1 MSIQTELTRIT
12 NAKAAIKAAIEGK
25 GVTVPDATLLDG
37 MAALIESI
45 AAGGG
50 GGSFDLSN
58 FLQNIT
64 DVVSFSFTPIRDEA
78 FYRINK
84 PSTNSIPRMGFV
96 YADDISYAYNKS
108 ILCFWLYTAV
118 DPYIDVS
125 SGVNLQAHIY
135 TNNVS
140 TVALRFNNAILI
152 TIGNANGCLSSNSI
166 ATYIEIKS
174 QTVTN
179 NKAIFKAGIQ
189 YNGFVFF
196 GD

>member
-12 NAKAAIKAAIEGK
+12 NAKAAVKTAIEGK
-25 GVTVPDATLLDG
+25 GVTVPSGTLLDG

-45 AAGGG
+45 EAGG

-64 DVVSFSFTPIRDEA
+64 DVISFSFTPTGDGNGYTIM
-78 FYRINK
+78 K

-96 YADDISYAYNKS
+96 YADDISYANNKS

-118 DPYIDVS
+118 DPYTDVS
-125 SGVNLQAHIY
+125 SGANLQVHFYTRDESNIAPR
-135 TNNVS
+135 TNN
-140 TVALRFNNAILI
+140 AFLLKNAS
-152 TIGNANGCLSSNSI
+152 AYGCLSSGSGLDRI
-166 ATYIEIKS
+166 TIKS
-174 QTVTN
+174 QTIAN
-179 NKAIFKAGIQ
+179 NKAEFKAGIQ

-196 GD
+196 GN

>member
-12 NAKAAIKAAIEGK
+12 NAKATIKTAIEGK
-25 GVTVPDATLLDG
+25 GVTVPDGTLLDG
-37 MAALIESI
+37 MAALIDSI
-45 AAGGG
+45 EAG

-64 DVVSFSFTPIRDEA
+64 DVISFSFTPTRDEA
-78 FYRINK
+78 GYRILK
-84 PSTNSIPRMGFV
+84 PSTNSIPRMGVV

-108 ILCFWLYTAV
+108 ILCFWLYTAA
-118 DPYIDVS
+118 DPYTDVS
-125 SGVNLQAHIY
+125 SGANLQGHIY
-135 TNNVS
+135 TVNGSNIG
-140 TVALRFNNAILI
+140 ARLNNAFLL
-152 TIGNANGCLSSNSI
+152 TNGSTYGCLSSSSTL
-166 ATYIEIKS
+166 TYINIKS

>member
-12 NAKAAIKAAIEGK
+12 NAKAAIKAAVEGK
-25 GVTVPDATLLDG
+25 GVTVPDGTLLDG
-37 MAALIESI
+37 MASLIESI
-45 AAGGG
+45 EAGGG
-50 GGSFDLSN
+50 GRFDLSN

-64 DVVSFSFTPIRDEA
+64 DVISFSFTPTSDGGSYI
-78 FYRINK
+78 ISK
-84 PSTNSIPRMGFV
+84 PSINSIPRMGFV

-118 DPYIDVS
+118 DPYTDVS
-125 SGVNLQAHIY
+125 SGANLQAHVY
-135 TNNVS
+135 TANESFIGV
-140 TVALRFNNAILI
+140 RINNAFLI
-152 TIGNANGCLSSNSI
+152 QNASTAGCLSSNRTL
-166 ATYIEIKS
+166 TYITIKS
-174 QTVTN
+174 QTLAN

>member
-1 MSIQTELTRIT
+1 MSIQTDLTRIK
-12 NAKAAIKAAIEGK
+12 NAKATIKAYIEGK
-25 GVTVPDATLLDG
+25 GLTVPDATLLDG
-37 MAALIESI
+37 MASMLESI
-45 AAGGG
+45 EAG

-64 DVVSFSFTPIRDEA
+64 DVMSFSFTFTKDKGKYNIS
-78 FYRINK
+78 K

-118 DPYIDVS
+118 DPYTDVS
-125 SGVNLQAHIY
+125 SGANLQAHII
-135 TNNVS
+135 TNNS
-140 TVALRFNNAILI
+140 SSLATRIHNAFLLQV
-152 TIGNANGCLSSNSI
+152 GSKNGCLSSGKMTNSI
-166 ATYIEIKS
+166 TIKS
-174 QTVTN
+174 QDIAN
-179 NKAIFKAGIQ
+179 NEAIFKAGIQ

>member
-1 MSIQTELTRIT
+1 MSIQTELSRII

-25 GVTVPDATLLDG
+25 GVTVPEATLLDG
-37 MAALIESI
+37 MASLIESI
-45 AAGGG
+45 EAGG

-64 DVVSFSFTPIRDEA
+64 DVISFSFTPTIDGES
-78 FYRINK
+78 YNISK

-108 ILCFWLYTAV
+108 ILCYWLYTAV
-118 DPYIDVS
+118 DPYTDVS
-125 SGVNLQAHIY
+125 SGANLQAHIF
-135 TNNVS
+135 TNNS
-140 TVALRFNNAILI
+140 SSIATRMKNAFLL
-152 TIGNANGCLSSNSI
+152 TNGKTDGCLSSGRGLN
-166 ATYIEIKS
+166 YITIKS
-174 QTVTN
+174 QETTN

-196 GD
+196 CD

>member
-12 NAKAAIKAAIEGK
+12 NAKATIKTAIEGK
-25 GVTVPDATLLDG
+25 GVTVPDGTLLDG
-37 MAALIESI
+37 MAALIDSI
-45 AAGGG
+45 EAG

-64 DVVSFSFTPIRDEA
+64 DVISFSFTPTRDEA
-78 FYRINK
+78 GYRILK
-84 PSTNSIPRMGFV
+84 PSTNSIPRMGVV

-118 DPYIDVS
+118 DPYTDVS
-125 SGVNLQAHIY
+125 SGANLQAHIY
-135 TNNVS
+135 TNNSS
-140 TVALRFNNAILI
+140 TVATRMNNAFLLQEGK
-152 TIGNANGCLSSNSI
+152 TQGCLSSGKGSNGI
-166 ATYIEIKS
+166 AIKS
-174 QTVTN
+174 QTASN
-179 NKAIFKAGIQ
+179 NKAIFKAGVQ

>member
-1 MSIQTELTRIT
+1 MSIQTELTRLT

-25 GVTVPDATLLDG
+25 GVTVPNGTLLDG
-37 MAALIESI
+37 MAPLIEAI
-45 AAGGG
+45 EAGG

-64 DVVSFSFTPIRDEA
+64 DVISFSFTPTSDGGGYSIS
-78 FYRINK
+78 K

-108 ILCFWLYTAV
+108 ILCYWLYTAV
-118 DPYIDVS
+118 DPYTDVS
-125 SGVNLQAHIY
+125 SGVNLQAHVY
-135 TNNVS
+135 TNNSS
-140 TVALRFNNAILI
+140 TIATRMNNALLL
-152 TIGNANGCLSSNSI
+152 TTGYTDGCLSSGRKTN
-166 ATYIEIKS
+166 YISIKS
-174 QTVTN
+174 QTSSN
-179 NKAIFKAGIQ
+179 NKAEFKAGVQ

>member
-1 MSIQTELTRIT
+1 MSVQSEITRLE
-12 NAKAAIKAAIEGK
+12 NAKTAIKAAIEGK

-37 MAALIESI
+37 MASLIESI
-45 AAGGG
+45 EAGGG

-64 DVVSFSFTPIRDEA
+64 DVISFSFTPARDENG
-78 FYRINK
+78 YTINK

-96 YADDISYAYNKS
+96 YADDISYVYNKS

-118 DPYIDVS
+118 DPYTDVS
-125 SGVNLQAHIY
+125 SGANLQTHIY
-135 TNNVS
+135 TSDLS
-140 TVALRFNNAILI
+140 TIGAKLNNALLI
-152 TIGNANGCLSSNSI
+152 TNGNTRGCLSSGRTL
-166 ATYIEIKS
+166 TYITIKS
-174 QTVTN
+174 QTTTN

>member
-1 MSIQTELTRIT
+1 MSIQSELTRLT
-12 NAKAAIKAAIEGK
+12 NAKAAIKTAIEGK
-25 GVTVPDATLLDG
+25 GVTVPEGTLLDG

-45 AAGGG
+45 QAGG

-64 DVVSFSFTPIRDEA
+64 DVMSFSFTPTKDGGNYNIS
-78 FYRINK
+78 K

-118 DPYIDVS
+118 DPYTDVS
-125 SGVNLQAHIY
+125 SGANLQVHII
-135 TNNVS
+135 TNNS
-140 TVALRFNNAILI
+140 SSLAIRMNNAFLLQV
-152 TIGNANGCLSSNSI
+152 GNNFGCLSSGKKLNSI
-166 ATYIEIKS
+166 TIKS
-174 QTVTN
+174 QDVAN

-196 GD
+196 CD

>member
-12 NAKAAIKAAIEGK
+12 NAKAAIKTAIEGK
-25 GVTVPDATLLDG
+25 GVTVPDGTLLDG

-45 AAGGG
+45 EAGG

-64 DVVSFSFTPIRDEA
+64 DVISFSFTPTRDEA
-78 FYRINK
+78 SYLIDK

-118 DPYIDVS
+118 DPYTDVS
-125 SGVNLQAHIY
+125 SGANLQAHIY
-135 TNNVS
+135 TSNES
-140 TVALRFNNAILI
+140 TIGARLRNAILI
-152 TIGNANGCLSSNSI
+152 TNGNTVGCLSSTSTL
-166 ATYIEIKS
+166 TYITIKS
-174 QTVTN
+174 QTLAN

>member
-1 MSIQTELTRIT
+1 MSVQTELTRIT
-12 NAKAAIKAAIEGK
+12 NAKAAVKAAIEGK
-25 GVTVPDATLLDG
+25 GVTVPDGMLLDG
-37 MAALIESI
+37 MAPLIESI
-45 AAGGG
+45 EAG

-64 DVVSFSFTPIRDEA
+64 DVISFSFTPTRDGGS
-78 FYRINK
+78 YNISK

-118 DPYIDVS
+118 DPYTDVS
-125 SGVNLQAHIY
+125 SGANLQVHFY
-135 TNNVS
+135 TIDTS
-140 TVALRFNNAILI
+140 RIGTRINNAFLL
-152 TIGNANGCLSSNSI
+152 TNGRQDGCLESSSGLDNI
-166 ATYIEIKS
+166 YIKS
-174 QTVTN
+174 QTTSN
-179 NKAIFKAGIQ
+179 NKAEFQAGLQ

>member
-1 MSIQTELTRIT
+1 MSIQTELTRII
-12 NAKAAIKAAIEGK
+12 NAKAAIKTAIEGK
-25 GVTVPDATLLDG
+25 GVTVPEATLLDG

-45 AAGGG
+45 EAGG

-64 DVVSFSFTPIRDEA
+64 DVISFSFTPIRDGVG
-78 FYRINK
+78 YNLRK

-118 DPYIDVS
+118 DPYTDVS
-125 SGVNLQAHIY
+125 SGANLQVHFY
-135 TNNVS
+135 TNGPS
-140 TVALRFNNAILI
+140 YIAPRMNNAFLLQNGD
-152 TIGNANGCLSSNSI
+152 TRGCLGSGSSSN
-166 ATYIEIKS
+166 YIFIKS
-174 QTVTN
+174 QTTSN
-179 NKAIFKAGIQ
+179 NEAEFKAGIQ

>member
-12 NAKAAIKAAIEGK
+12 NAKAAIKTAIEGK
-25 GVTVPDATLLDG
+25 GVTVPAATLLDG
-37 MAALIESI
+37 MASLIESI
-45 AAGGG
+45 EAGG

-64 DVVSFSFTPIRDEA
+64 DVISFSFTPIRDEA
-78 FYRINK
+78 GYKIDK

-96 YADDISYAYNKS
+96 YTDDISYAYNKS

-118 DPYIDVS
+118 DPYTDVS
-125 SGVNLQAHIY
+125 SGANLQVHIY
-135 TNNVS
+135 TSNES
-140 TVALRFNNAILI
+140 TISARFQKAILI
-152 TIGNANGCLSSNSI
+152 TNGSTAGCLASTRTL
-166 ATYIEIKS
+166 TYITIKS
-174 QTVTN
+174 QTLPN
-179 NKAIFKAGIQ
+179 NKAIFKAGVQ

>member
-25 GVTVPDATLLDG
+25 GVTVPDGTLLDG

-45 AAGGG
+45 QAGG

-58 FLQNIT
+58 FMQNIT
-64 DVVSFSFTPIRDEA
+64 DVISFSFTPIRDEA
-78 FYRINK
+78 GYNITK

-118 DPYIDVS
+118 DPYTDVS
-125 SGVNLQAHIY
+125 SGANLQVHIY
-135 TNNVS
+135 TNNS
-140 TVALRFNNAILI
+140 SSIASKINNALLI
-152 TIGNANGCLSSNSI
+152 TNGSVYGCLSSGSKL
-166 ATYIEIKS
+166 TYITIKS
-174 QTVTN
+174 QTASSG
-179 NKAIFKAGIQ
+179 KAIFKAGVQ

-196 GD
+196 GN

>member
-1 MSIQTELTRIT
+1 MSIQTELSRII
-12 NAKAAIKAAIEGK
+12 NAKAAIRAAIEGK
-25 GVTVPDATLLDG
+25 GVTVPDGTLLDG

-45 AAGGG
+45 EAGGG

-64 DVVSFSFTPIRDEA
+64 DVISFSFTPARDEA
-78 FYRINK
+78 GYTIHK

-118 DPYIDVS
+118 DPYTDVS
-125 SGVNLQAHIY
+125 SGANLQAHIF
-135 TNNVS
+135 TSGES
-140 TVALRFNNAILI
+140 TIGARLNKAILI
-152 TIGNANGCLSSNSI
+152 TNASTKGCLSSTSTL
-166 ATYIEIKS
+166 TYITIKS

-179 NKAIFKAGIQ
+179 NKAIFKAGIK

-196 GD
+196 GN

>member
-25 GVTVPDATLLDG
+25 GVTVPDTTLLDG
-37 MAALIESI
+37 MASLIESI
-45 AAGGG
+45 EAGG

-64 DVVSFSFTPIRDEA
+64 DVISFSFTPIRDGDG
-78 FYRINK
+78 YNIRK

-118 DPYIDVS
+118 DPYTDVS
-125 SGVNLQAHIY
+125 SGANLQAHIY
-135 TNNVS
+135 TSGES
-140 TVALRFNNAILI
+140 TIGTRMNNAFLLKN
-152 TIGNANGCLSSNSI
+152 GAAQGCLSSTSTSTSI
-166 ATYIEIKS
+166 NIKS
-174 QTVTN
+174 QIASN